1 MLIQN
6 NRNFMIRRELVR
18 IGISEEYLQAL
29 TDEQLETLSD
39 GFRMLGIQYEK
50 LGGMGLDT
58 KTPRLKAL

>member
-6 NRNFMIRRELVR
+6 NRSFRIRKKLVS
-18 IGISEEYLQAL
+18 IGINEEYLQAL

-39 GFRMLGIQYEK
+39 GFRMLVSQYEK
-50 LGGMGLDT
+50 LGGTSLGA

>member
-1 MLIQN
+1 
-6 NRNFMIRRELVR
+6 MIRRELVR